1 MGNEIEQKGFEN
13 KIELISQKITEAFS
27 HAKYFKI
34 KKFHKWNSV
43 YDHIIKSLGK
53 LGFKLWSFLLLNKGR
68 TFLLPQWHKC

>member
-34 KKFHKWNSV
+34 KKFHK
-43 YDHIIKSLGK
+43 
-53 LGFKLWSFLLLNKGR
+53 
-68 TFLLPQWHKC
+68 